1 MNTRT
6 VAKRTQRI
14 PSFFEDFF
22 NKPLLDLFD
31 SGLSSR
37 RMSVPAVNITERKD
51 DYLVSMAAP
60 GLKKEDFKIDVEGN
74 LLTISSEKEEENEEK
89 SEKYTRQE
97 YSYSSFERSFTLPD
111 EVNKDQIDARYQD
124 GVLELVLPKK
134 EEAKKM
140 AISKKIAVK

>member
-6 VAKRTQRI
+6 VAKRTQRM

-31 SGLSSR
+31 SGLPSR
-37 RMSVPAVNITERKD
+37 RMSVPAVNITERKE

-60 GLKKEDFKIDVEGN
+60 GLKKEDFKIATEGN
-74 LLTISSEKEEENEEK
+74 LLTISSEKEEQNEEK
-89 SEKYTRQE
+89 EERYTRQE
-97 YSYSSFERSFTLPD
+97 YSYSSFERSFTLPN
-111 EVNKDQIDARYQD
+111 EVDKDKIDAHYKD

-140 AISKKIAVK
+140 AVSKQIAVK